1 MLAGSAIFLLV
12 LYPLLFNLPLNFV
25 RLLWGYRQG
34 LAPMPPHVQKR
45 AEAVDRATLLVVHM
59 ILLATVISL
68 LNRSLLS
75 LNAVGLTRANWKSAM
90 ALGVLVSY
98 IPVGLGALLQRFLPT
113 NKPEEEPE
121 SRGPFAVWCG
131 LTLLGAISV
140 ELWRAFS
147 IAALIRLEL
156 SPWLAVLV
164 VAIAYGSSQLSSNT
178 ARAAG
183 SATFGAAAG
192 FLFVKTG
199 SLLAP
204 LAMSIIVSGAKLYRV
219 RHMATR
225 VLRTFVAL
233 EYSGGPQ
240 IRQKLGNT
248 RRNVICPS
256 CNASFNPGKVKRTWR
271 SFVCPECGE
280 VLEYEKG
287 TFGYVL
293 FFFCLYGV
301 PALLYYVGY
310 RSLRLIPL
318 SIATALVIV
327 YLGVTIHSLI
337 FPPKAQLHLKYGD
350 SGLHLADKPK
360 IREEHRPTD
369 D

>member
-1 MLAGSAIFLLV
+1 MPVGSVIFVLV
-12 LYPLLFNLPLNFV
+12 FYPLLFNLPLNFV

-45 AEAVDRATLLVVHM
+45 AEAVDRVMLLVVHM

-68 LNRSLLS
+68 LNRSPLS
-75 LNAVGLTRANWKSAM
+75 LYTVGLTTANWKSAM

-98 IPVGLGALLQRFLPT
+98 VPVGLGALLQRFLPT

-121 SRGPFAVWCG
+121 SRDPFAVWCG

-164 VAIAYGSSQLSSNT
+164 VAIAYGSSQLSTNT
-178 ARAAG
+178 ARAVG
-183 SATFGAAAG
+183 SATFGAVAG

-204 LAMSIIVSGAKLYRV
+204 LAMSLIVSGAELYRV
-219 RHMATR
+219 RQMATR

-240 IRQKLGNT
+240 IGQKLGNA

-256 CNASFNPGKVKRTWR
+256 CNASFNPGKVKRTGR

-280 VLEYEKG
+280 VLEYETA
-287 TFGYVL
+287 TFAYAL
-293 FFFCLYGV
+293 FIFCLYGV

-318 SIATALVIV
+318 SIATALVIFF
-327 YLGVTIHSLI
+327 LGVTIHSLI

-360 IREEHRPTD
+360 VRDDHRPTD
-369 D
+369 E

>member
-1 MLAGSAIFLLV
+1 MRVGSIISVLV
-12 LYPLLFNLPLNFV
+12 FYPLLFNLPLNFV

-34 LAPMPPHVQKR
+34 LAPMPTHLQKR
-45 AEAVDRATLLVVHM
+45 VEAVDRAALLVMYM

-75 LNAVGLTRANWKSAM
+75 LYSVGLTTANWKSAM

-98 IPVGLGALLQRFLPT
+98 VPVGLGAVLRRFLPT
-113 NKPEEEPE
+113 DKPEEEPA
-121 SRGPFAVWCG
+121 SRGPLAVWCG
-131 LTLLGAISV
+131 LTLLGGLSV
-140 ELWRAFS
+140 ELWRAVS
-147 IAALIRLEL
+147 VAALIRLEL
-156 SPWLAVLV
+156 SPWFAVLIAAV
-164 VAIAYGSSQLSSNT
+164 AYGASQLSTSS

-183 SATFGAAAG
+183 AATFGAVAG

-204 LAMSIIVSGAKLYRV
+204 FAMNLVTAGAELYRV
-219 RHMATR
+219 RHITSR
-225 VLRTFVAL
+225 F
-233 EYSGGPQ
+233 E
-240 IRQKLGNT
+240 IRQHT
-248 RRNVICPS
+248 HRNVICPS
-256 CNASFNPGKVKRTWR
+256 CNASFNRGNVKRTGR

-280 VLEYEKG
+280 VLEYETG
-287 TFGYVL
+287 AFAFVL
-293 FFFCLYGV
+293 YFFCLCGV
-301 PALLYYVGY
+301 PALLYYVGC

-318 SIATALVIV
+318 SIAAALMIF
-327 YLGVTIHSLI
+327 YLGITIHSLI

-360 IREEHRPTD
+360 VRDDHQPTD

>member
-25 RLLWGYRQG
+25 RFQWGFKQG
-34 LAPMPPHVQKR
+34 LAPMPPDVQKR
-45 AEAVDRATLLVVHM
+45 AEAADRAVLLVM
-59 ILLATVISL
+59 YLILLGVVVSF

-75 LNAVGLTRANWKSAM
+75 IYAVGLTTVNWKSAI

-98 IPVGLGALLQRFLPT
+98 VPISLAALLQRFLAT
-113 NKPEEEPE
+113 DKPEEEPE
-121 SRGPFAVWCG
+121 SRGPIAIWCS
-131 LTLLGAISV
+131 LTALGSLSV

-156 SPWLAVLV
+156 FPWFAVIV
-164 VAIAYGSSQLSSNT
+164 VAVAYGSSQLSANI

-183 SATFGAAAG
+183 AATFGAAAG

-204 LAMSIIVSGAKLYRV
+204 LAMSLIVAGAELYRL
-219 RHMATR
+219 RHMASR

-233 EYSGGPQ
+233 EHSGGPE
-240 IRQKLGNT
+240 IKQKMGNT

-256 CNASFNPGKVKRTWR
+256 CNASFNPGKGKRTWR
-271 SFVCPECGE
+271 SFICPECGE
-280 VLEYEKG
+280 VLEYETG
-287 TFGYVL
+287 TFAYVL
-293 FFFCLYGV
+293 FFLCLYGV
-301 PALLYYVGY
+301 PALLYFVGY
-310 RSLRLIPL
+310 RSLSLIPR
-318 SIATALVIV
+318 SIAAAFVIF

-337 FPPKAQLHLKYGD
+337 FPPKAKQKLNYGD
-350 SGLHLADKPK
+350 SGLHLTDKRK
-360 IREEHRPTD
+360 IREEHRPD

>member
-1 MLAGSAIFLLV
+1 MPVGSVIFVLV

-34 LAPMPPHVQKR
+34 LAPMPPHEQKR
-45 AEAVDRATLLVVHM
+45 AEVVDRVTLLVVHM

-68 LNRSLLS
+68 LNHSPLS
-75 LNAVGLTRANWKSAM
+75 LYAVGLTTANWKSAM
-90 ALGVLVSY
+90 ALGVLLSFV
-98 IPVGLGALLQRFLPT
+98 PAGLGALLQRFLPT

-121 SRGPFAVWCG
+121 SRDPFAVWCG

-164 VAIAYGSSQLSSNT
+164 VAIAYGSSQLSTNT
-178 ARAAG
+178 ARAVG
-183 SATFGAAAG
+183 TATFGAAAG

-204 LAMSIIVSGAKLYRV
+204 LAMSLIVSGAELYRV

-240 IRQKLGNT
+240 IRQKLGNA

-256 CNASFNPGKVKRTWR
+256 CNARLQSGKGQKDR
-271 SFVCPECGE
+271 E
-280 VLEYEKG
+280 V
-287 TFGYVL
+287 F
-293 FFFCLYGV
+293 
-301 PALLYYVGY
+301 
-310 RSLRLIPL
+310 RL
-318 SIATALVIV
+318 S
-327 YLGVTIHSLI
+327 
-337 FPPKAQLHLKYGD
+337 
-350 SGLHLADKPK
+350 
-360 IREEHRPTD
+360 
-369 D
+369 